1 MLVTLGFTLQ
11 VVESDDSSGDNDD
24 KVIVAMGILN
34 TIESVLTVIE
44 DSAEILSQ
52 VEPIILQIIAFIIQT
67 QCMGKPILQLC
78 IATADMNVSFCL

>member
-1 MLVTLGFTLQ
+1 MLVTLGFTRQ

-67 QCMGKPILQLC
+67 QCMGKQIL
-78 IATADMNVSFCL
+78 